1 VNQLLVD
8 ANHVLAQP
16 WRNGGGSTR
25 ELLVWPTA
33 QDWLFRISLAQVA
46 QDGPFSSFPGI
57 ERWIALVEGAGM
69 TLHFASG
76 TERLS
81 IGREPLR
88 FDGALAPAC
97 SLERGATVDLNL
109 MVDRSRGSGLLA
121 CAGDGEWT
129 DRSEWRG
136 VFAASPCTLWIED
149 GPPVELGAMVLLAR
163 AGAAHECWRLT
174 ARGAPVRGWWIAVA
188 TSGLDVGA
196 REDQL
201 R

>member
-1 VNQLLVD
+1 MNQLLVD
-8 ANHVLAQP
+8 ANQVHAQP
-16 WRNGGGSTR
+16 WRNGGGCTR

-57 ERWIALVEGAGM
+57 ERWIVLVEGGGM
-69 TLHFASG
+69 TLRFASG
-76 TERLS
+76 SEHLS

-97 SLERGATVDLNL
+97 SLERGATIDLNL

-121 CAGDGEWT
+121 CAGDEEWT
-129 DRSEWRG
+129 DGSQWRG

-149 GPPVELGAMVLLAR
+149 RSPVELGSMVLLAR
-163 AGAAHECWRLT
+163 AGAGRECWRLT
-174 ARGAPVRGWWIAVA
+174 ALGAPVRAWWMAVA
-188 TSGLDVGA
+188 TPA
-196 REDQL
+196 F
-201 R
+201 